1 MKDLILSAIRESAKS
16 TKEPHFSKEISATDA
31 YFLIVDFLNT
41 LREDTEENIE
51 INGEFIRDLISAG
64 QEIIEQLE
72 PTKEEIN
79 RVLTFLKNQNE
90 Q

>member
-16 TKEPHFSKEISATDA
+16 TKEPHFSKEISETDA

-51 INGEFIRDLISAG
+51 ITPYFIRDLISAG
-64 QEIIEQLE
+64 QQIIKEQE
-72 PTKEEIN
+72 YENNFK
-79 RVLTFLKNQNE
+79 
-90 Q
+90 

>member
-41 LREDTEENIE
+41 LSEEKVE

-64 QEIIEQLE
+64 QEIIEQQE
-72 PTKEEIN
+72 HENNFK
-79 RVLTFLKNQNE
+79 
-90 Q
+90 

>member
-1 MKDLILSAIRESAKS
+1 MKDLILSALRESAKS

-51 INGEFIRDLISAG
+51 ITPYFIRDLISAG
-64 QEIIEQLE
+64 QEII
-72 PTKEEIN
+72 KEHEN
-79 RVLTFLKNQNE
+79 NFK
-90 Q
+90 

>member
-16 TKEPHFSKEISATDA
+16 TKEPHFSKEISETDA

-51 INGEFIRDLISAG
+51 ITPYFIRDLIIAG
-64 QEIIEQLE
+64 QEIIEQQE
-72 PTKEEIN
+72 HENNFK
-79 RVLTFLKNQNE
+79 
-90 Q
+90 

>member
-16 TKEPHFSKEISATDA
+16 TKEPHFSKEISETDA

-41 LREDTEENIE
+41 LSEEKVE

-64 QEIIEQLE
+64 QEIIETTVPCKHL
-72 PTKEEIN
+72 
-79 RVLTFLKNQNE
+79 
-90 Q
+90 

>member
-16 TKEPHFSKEISATDA
+16 TKEPHFSKEISETDA

-51 INGEFIRDLISAG
+51 ITPYFIRDLISAG
-64 QEIIEQLE
+64 QEII
-72 PTKEEIN
+72 KEHEN
-79 RVLTFLKNQNE
+79 NFK
-90 Q
+90 

>member
-16 TKEPHFSKEISATDA
+16 TKEPHFSKEMSEVDA

-51 INGEFIRDLISAG
+51 ISPYFIRDLISAG
-64 QEIIEQLE
+64 QEII
-72 PTKEEIN
+72 KEYEN
-79 RVLTFLKNQNE
+79 NFK
-90 Q
+90 

>member
-1 MKDLILSAIRESAKS
+1 MKDLILAALREAAKS

-64 QEIIEQLE
+64 QEIIKQQEYE
-72 PTKEEIN
+72 NNFK
-79 RVLTFLKNQNE
+79 
-90 Q
+90 

>member
-51 INGEFIRDLISAG
+51 ITPYFIRDLISAG
-64 QEIIEQLE
+64 QEIIEQQE
-72 PTKEEIN
+72 Y
-79 RVLTFLKNQNE
+79 E

>member
-16 TKEPHFSKEISATDA
+16 TKEPHFSKEISETDA

-41 LREDTEENIE
+41 LREEKVE

-64 QEIIEQLE
+64 QEIIEQQE
-72 PTKEEIN
+72 HENNFK
-79 RVLTFLKNQNE
+79 
-90 Q
+90 

>member
-16 TKEPHFSKEISATDA
+16 IKEPHLSKEISETDA
-31 YFLIVDFLNT
+31 YFLIVYFLNT
-41 LREDTEENIE
+41 LIEDTEENIE
-51 INGEFIRDLISAG
+51 ITPYFIRDLISAG
-64 QEIIEQLE
+64 QEIIEE

-79 RVLTFLKNQNE
+79 RVLTFLKNKNE

>member
-1 MKDLILSAIRESAKS
+1 MKDLILAALRESAKS

-51 INGEFIRDLISAG
+51 ITPYFIRDLISAG
-64 QEIIEQLE
+64 QEIIKEQYYE
-72 PTKEEIN
+72 NNFK
-79 RVLTFLKNQNE
+79 
-90 Q
+90 

>member
-16 TKEPHFSKEISATDA
+16 TKEPHFSKEISETDA

-41 LREDTEENIE
+41 LSEEKVE

-64 QEIIEQLE
+64 QQII
-72 PTKEEIN
+72 KEYENNI
-79 RVLTFLKNQNE
+79 K
-90 Q
+90 

>member
-1 MKDLILSAIRESAKS
+1 MKDLILATLREVAKS

-51 INGEFIRDLISAG
+51 ITPYFIRDLISAG
-64 QEIIEQLE
+64 QEIIEQQE
-72 PTKEEIN
+72 YENNFK
-79 RVLTFLKNQNE
+79 
-90 Q
+90 